1 MLPRLGDHTPIAYLP
16 LQDEEGKTD
25 LDFLLVVVDLPGN
38 VNVHCAPLPWFLE
51 RKRATWS
58 EGRLSGG
65 KKKKQPF
72 PQSCQQILA
81 AEAFFSMKYAGRGE
95 ELFGDLE
102 VWKDQEMRKEQGRI
116 TFLASENLS
125 TLIST
130 CLPLFLVV
138 CLFSVVLILIL
149 LRLC

>member
-1 MLPRLGDHTPIAYLP
+1 MFPWTKLTQWHLGFIDVQQVWCEPR
-16 LQDEEGKTD
+16 
-25 LDFLLVVVDLPGN
+25 
-38 VNVHCAPLPWFLE
+38 WFLVKE
-51 RKRATWS
+51 Q
-58 EGRLSGG
+58 GL
-65 KKKKQPF
+65 
-72 PQSCQQILA
+72 
-81 AEAFFSMKYAGRGE
+81 
-95 ELFGDLE
+95 D
-102 VWKDQEMRKEQGRI
+102 EMRKEQGRI